1 MSGIGRPHTVGTEL
15 PGSEE
20 GRILVGWRTK
30 KAHTH
35 LGIPRTQHR
44 FREAVERKTR
54 RKSFN
59 NPENIE
65 NFGDK
70 DNNTRLEELM
80 KLHHLQ
86 KLMKEFSYFKPP
98 DIVLQEATS
107 YFPAKVQKRVPGAMN
122 MVEFKE
128 AFSRVLETH
137 EYDEYLEKLFQKLDT
152 TCDGYV
158 DWSEFCTYMLLLYR
172 ENDYMRT
179 KREIPFL
186 VEPKI
191 RHIVQNKQEQ
201 STKVLASENPS
212 RYVTVS
218 KEGAIT
224 VWQNN
229 MVMEKAYTIS
239 DDDAELNAP
248 KRRFKMWVTDA
259 IYLPNCN
266 KLALASTSRDIRIFD
281 CSTNQW
287 FEEYNLFAMSD
298 VPYCFDYWY
307 DKKNPAGMSVLIFG
321 VDAGAV
327 HVLYFKKPLTQLF
340 ETAFK
345 SEDGAQKIFWSE
357 VEKGGHSRYVDHEK
371 ILHDKVQQIPPH
383 LIRQVQ
389 YIHSKN
395 SIISSTSSPN
405 RSIVISDINKLK
417 KQYVFNIEK
426 GIECFDYNQN
436 LNILVTGSLDHV
448 IRLWNAYVASRP
460 IAMLE
465 GHATG
470 VIGVKIHEGLMQVF
484 SYSKDAVVKVWDIRE
499 HTCLQTVVLKFPSS
513 IHGRMPEHGQF
524 PMHLQLSP
532 QDALIVTCNDYL
544 GMLKLGQTHLPKQ
557 QSVTTHD
564 TQLCSA
570 IYNQLFKQ
578 VVTGCDSSNIA
589 VWDLESGS
597 KAIVFSNAHGEEE
610 ITCMVFDESWRRL
623 ITGARNGTIKVWNFQ
638 NGHNLHKLEAVGEA
652 EVTGIVPVMDKNII
666 LAVGWSRKI
675 IVYDDSDADNLYV
688 PANTDW
694 KGGQLHADDIL
705 AMDFCLPQFLA
716 TGGFDGEITVWDLE
730 TEKIFVRL
738 RRGQKPDITKKIES
752 IQEQHSFLSSY
763 STMDMLEE
771 AQGIKSS
778 QTTSDPRP
786 SSNTL
791 LSRPNSR
798 HRKSHRIEKGQPV
811 PVDKLLFLQARCVG
825 RTLEA
830 AMLVSSEAGYLHWWC
845 LFTAKH
851 EMGYFYVPD
860 TKDESVLAM
869 CTNPSNSCL
878 ITGDTTGQ
886 IKIWDVSEYC
896 LHVTERRVKTC
907 PPLNVTFKA
916 HDSAVVSVEYVKHD
930 VGEFIL
936 TASTDK
942 TARLWSMEGHYV
954 GTFGQK
960 KLWNLKNKKTWCHPK
975 TPWDEMGTSKLDGNK
990 TDNNSQADIA
1000 IETDTVQVEGQE
1012 DSSSKDNG
1020 EVEEEEEEVDEESV
1034 EAPTVQGLGD
1044 GGHNLNIKVRAQT
1057 IDLGSLR
1064 PERSKTFLGSKVARQ
1079 LQSMKTC
1086 RMDRRN
1092 RLAEDVDF
1100 TITQRYGK
1108 LCSPFQA
1115 LQTKDVVEVKLP
1127 SMPLSQRMINKGYTS
1142 DNMTEEMLRNMDFS
1156 YGNPDSPPSGD
1167 QDKKSTSVP
1176 KSDKTSTPASRRGP
1190 PRQIS
1195 AIKKH
1200 NTVA

>member
-1 MSGIGRPHTVGTEL
+1 MSGIGRPHTVGTDL

-20 GRILVGWRTK
+20 GRILVGWRAK

-35 LGIPRTQHR
+35 LGIARAHDR

-122 MVEFKE
+122 MAEFKD

-307 DKKNPAGMSVLIFG
+307 DKKNPAAMSVLIFG

-357 VEKGGHSRYVDHEK
+357 VEKGGHSRYVGHEK

-436 LNILVTGSLDHV
+436 LNILVTGSLDHI
-448 IRLWNAYVASRP
+448 IRIWNAYVASRP
-460 IAMLE
+460 IAVLE
-465 GHATG
+465 GHSTG

-532 QDALIVTCNDYL
+532 QDALIVTCNDYI

-557 QSVTTHD
+557 QSVSTHD

-705 AMDFCLPQFLA
+705 SMDFCLPQFLA

-738 RRGQKPDITKKIES
+738 RRGQKPDITKKIEA

-771 AQGIKSS
+771 AQMVKSS
-778 QTTSDPRP
+778 QTNSDPRP

-798 HRKSHRIEKGQPV
+798 HRKSHRIAKGQPV
-811 PVDKLLFLQARCVG
+811 PVDKLLFLRSRCVG
-825 RTLEA
+825 RGLEV
-830 AMLVSSEAGYLHWWC
+830 AMLVSSEAGYLRWWC

-886 IKIWDVSEYC
+886 VKSWDITEYC
-896 LHVTERRVKTC
+896 LHTTERRVKTC
-907 PPLNVTFKA
+907 PPLNVSFKA
-916 HDSAVVSVEYVKHD
+916 HDSAVVSVEYVKHEA
-930 VGEFIL
+930 GEFIL

-942 TARLWSMEGHYV
+942 TARLWTMEGHYI

-975 TPWDEMGTSKLDGNK
+975 TPWNETGISKLDEEKTNNK
-990 TDNNSQADIA
+990 DKSDITV
-1000 IETDTVQVEGQE
+1000 ETENEQVKGQE
-1012 DSSSKDNG
+1012 ENKENG
-1020 EVEEEEEEVDEESV
+1020 EVEEEEEEEADEESV
-1034 EAPTVQGLGD
+1034 EAPTLTTLGD
-1044 GGHNLNIKVRAQT
+1044 GGHNLNLKVRAQT

-1115 LQTKDVVEVKLP
+1115 LQTKDVVDVKLP

-1167 QDKKSTSVP
+1167 QEKKTTSVP
-1176 KSDKTSTPASRRGP
+1176 KSDKMSTPASRRGQS
-1190 PRQIS
+1190 RQIS